1 MTDRGDAGAA
11 ADLELEVKHMI
22 VRAARLTATKAQD
35 IDPEAALFDEGLGLD
50 SLDAIQIA
58 TALESDYGV
67 SLSSDD
73 EENRRLLGSVRSIAQ
88 LIRRSG
94 ALPTGTVGKLVGG
107 GP

>member
-1 MTDRGDAGAA
+1 
-11 ADLELEVKHMI
+11 MI
-22 VRAARLTATKAQD
+22 VRAARLTATRPED

-58 TALESDYGV
+58 TALETDYGV

-73 EENRRLLGSVRSIAQ
+73 EENRRLLGSVRSIAH

-94 ALPTGTVGKLVGG
+94 ALPTETLGKLVGG
-107 GP
+107 GG